1 MGLAKLYGAMIV
13 TILFVTIV
21 AALVFYGVMILMGS
35 PSITALAV
43 FIAIF
48 YLFQWL
54 ISPYIIDAI
63 YKVRPLEPGE
73 EEWLQKAIRDIAAR
87 SGINPPKPMIA
98 NIKIPNAFAYGNPL
112 TGYRVAVTEGLLKLD
127 GITRDEIIAIVGHE
141 IGHIKHRDVV
151 VMMLVGLL
159 PAVIL
164 WLGEYLVR
172 WGWLVGFSS
181 RREEGALTPIAIV
194 GFGALL
200 VLIGFVLNLGILY
213 LSRLR
218 EYFAD
223 AHSAYT
229 VPNGARNLMRALARI
244 MVASGYLKKRGLD
257 PSKYGQLKAL
267 FISAPEQTI
276 DPYTTYYYR
285 GDIDR
290 IVEIIKN
297 EKPSLLKE
305 IFSTHP
311 HPAKRFR
318 FLEQLMKTYR

>member
-1 MGLAKLYGAMIV
+1 MGLVKLYGAMAA
-13 TILFVTIV
+13 TILLVTIV
-21 AALVFYGVMILMGS
+21 SALVFYGIMVLMGS
-35 PSITALAV
+35 PSITGLAL

-63 YKVRPLEPGE
+63 YKVRPLERGE
-73 EEWLQKAIRDIAAR
+73 EEWLQKAIRDIAYR

-98 NIKIPNAFAYGNPL
+98 CISIPNAFAYGNPL
-112 TGYRVAVTEGLLKLD
+112 TGYRVAVTEGLLNLN

-141 IGHIKHRDVV
+141 IGHIKHRDVAI
-151 VMMLVGLL
+151 MMIVGLL
-159 PAVIL
+159 PAIIL

-172 WGWLVGFSS
+172 WGWLIGFNS
-181 RREEGALTPIAIV
+181 RREGGALTPLAIM

-200 VLIGFVLNLGILY
+200 ILIGFALNLGILY

-223 AHSAYT
+223 AHSAYI

-244 MVASGYLKKRGLD
+244 MVASGYLKRRGID

-267 FISAPEQTI
+267 FISAPEQSI
-276 DPYTTYYYR
+276 DPYMLYYYR
-285 GDIDR
+285 DDIDR

-305 IFSTHP
+305 ILSTHP

-318 FLEQLMKTYR
+318 FLEQLMKMYR